1 MLHHL
6 ACGGFQVRGNNG
18 GWRTFARKSYKKWP
32 GGVVPYSVVSDGSDS
47 SLLDGEAFFVDSK
60 VGFNRQEWLA
70 IKKAMKTIEDHTCI
84 RFQNIDPRSGQRWVN
99 IMREGEALG
108 RKNCWRKYI
117 NKNLAGRNIRSLS
130 GNQIGSVF
138 PTFTRREI
146 TEGCFTGGYVTSS
159 TKITYLVM
167 SNAYIAE
174 QSEDKIGFIMHECLH
189 AIGLS
194 HTQKRA
200 GLNIMSVH

>member
-1 MLHHL
+1 MTALQVLIALSTSFTSKCFTPWLRSEPYSVIILHHL

-84 RFQNIDPRSGQRWVN
+84 RFQNIDPRSGQRWV
-99 IMREGEALG
+99 IILREGEALG

-117 NKNLAGRNIRSLS
+117 NKNLANRNIRSLS

-138 PTFTRREI
+138 PTFSRREI
-146 TEGCFTGGYVTSS
+146 TEGCFTGGYVR
-159 TKITYLVM
+159 
-167 SNAYIAE
+167 E
-174 QSEDKIGFIMHECLH
+174 
-189 AIGLS
+189 GLKNCS
-194 HTQKRA
+194 IKLSREGQ
-200 GLNIMSVH
+200 